1 MDFRNILKSL
11 GHISEATEKTKTG
24 VKNTAK
30 ISEGKTPKDK
40 EVSVGK
46 KNSLKEHFDQISQS
60 TNENFINSTTQA
72 VVTETDYSNLENEYY
87 YVINSQTGEVV
98 DGPFD
103 NAGEVP
109 LRLMGFDGG
118 HKVKTGA
125 ELKGLDEE
133 VMTNIAEIKANPKY
147 LHAAERSR
155 KDAQDT
161 QRQYWRSPEDK
172 AAARRTEIKRDK
184 GLLGYSKRYNKEHP
198 RPEVKASPA
207 PKYRDSS
214 IDYSDDY
221 STWAAGR
228 RDTMEQDGSDN
239 KKIEA
244 YGVYGMKSKPWRKTF
259 KNQAAL
265 EAWLEKN
272 EGNVE
277 IHGTRELEQ
286 SVEEAEQIQIKPASQ
301 VPQQPGQTSQPGQQ
315 QQVQG
320 QQQKNTQVIQQGNKT
335 LGTVD
340 NPQLAQQIKQS
351 IGKGEMT
358 LMPDDEQNM
367 TEGSLN
373 EFGGGGYPS
382 TPKYKVG
389 DSVLVKGYQGV
400 GKIAYIKH
408 RGDVGV
414 VINEPT
420 NQRVVTT
427 IDDLVLKK
435 GVAEGKD
442 EGKPGKNFAKIAK
455 SAAKEYG
462 SKAAG
467 ERVAGAVRAKLM
479 KQGKIEESIRLSE
492 SSDTLEHIIN
502 KFKHEVKNFVNGDD
516 LDSDLYEA
524 LFDYYSDAG
533 EIPYGIAKGRTGDPF
548 EWVTQRFDR
557 DVQDHVVDE
566 SGPARV
572 DVPAYK
578 RINRDFPVRDLP
590 IGNTK
595 TLQGGIKAPIKQ
607 PAKIDPF
614 AMGESDM
621 MDMQFESW
629 DRQLNKLLTEGITV
643 SSSKGQQGAPDSVSV
658 TATDADSDHLLAAL
672 RNAGLGIFGDN
683 QQQQGFGTGMTMH
696 SVGGESPM
704 GNGAEPEQSP
714 DVVGDGDD
722 MLSLIKKMSGI
733 QDSGNPEGTVEV
745 DYEEENDDDRDQDIE
760 EDYEENGEED
770 EVDEGNAFSGAV
782 AKAKSDN
789 IPDKGQKFKVG
800 GKSYPVKEE
809 EIDEGDEEECN
820 ECGYAMEACECDHEQ
835 VDENYANSAED
846 PAETEMMKLK
856 ALLTVGGDM
865 HRLKRNQ
872 TVGNPTQVA
881 FESQVNDWKKLSGIK

>member
-24 VKNTAK
+24 VKNTVK

-60 TNENFINSTTQA
+60 TNENFINSTAQA

-133 VMTNIAEIKANPKY
+133 AMTNIAEIKANPKY

-367 TEGSLN
+367 MEDTGRP
-373 EFGGGGYPS
+373 Y
-382 TPKYKVG
+382 VC
-389 DSVLVKGYQGV
+389 VH
-400 GKIAYIKH
+400 A
-408 RGDVGV
+408 
-414 VINEPT
+414 
-420 NQRVVTT
+420 
-427 IDDLVLKK
+427 KK
-435 GVAEGKD
+435 GQCNVTANSSYEAAQKAAKKWGLKSTSGIDAHVADKPKDASSLGEGKD

-455 SAAKEYG
+455 TAAKEYG

-745 DYEEENDDDRDQDIE
+745 DYEEENDDDQDQDNE

-770 EVDEGNAFSGAV
+770 EVEEGNAFSGAV

-809 EIDEGDEEECN
+809 EIDEGNEEECN